1 MNLLPIALF
10 FYTPGPISLWMIL
23 IVLLVMFPALR
34 KWVLLLLGILLAVV
48 LYTVSIWA
56 FCGILAVL
64 LGAAFCGIY
73 RAHKEQQ
80 DWEAKQPPRATGYN
94 PNNGWEYIEDDE
106 NQ

>member
-1 MNLLPIALF
+1 MIVIFSLEGVLSFIAIILCLLIQ
-10 FYTPGPISLWMIL
+10 
-23 IVLLVMFPALR
+23 FPAFRL
-34 KWVLLLLGILLAVV
+34 WAIILSCVLLAVV

-64 LGAAFCGIY
+64 LGAVFCGIY